1 MKENRVRDYAII
13 CTLNWYMEEIQA
25 LKKAMQHGEYDVG
38 NAVVAVLSLDDG
50 KRARQAIK
58 LLEDIDYETSG

>member
-1 MKENRVRDYAII
+1 MSENRDYAIQT
-13 CTLNWYMEEIQA
+13 TLNWYMEEVQA
-25 LKKAMQHGEYDVG
+25 LKKVMQHEEY
-38 NAVVAVLSLDDG
+38 NKAEAVIAVLSLDDG